1 MGHVKALA
9 GLALVLALAAPASAA
24 APGAVLDQLDRLTAL
39 AAEDD
44 PIPLLD
50 AISDAIAAEPAR
62 FVKPLLTRIRG
73 GGLPERSLAMHLWAL
88 GLTGDA
94 AAVEPIAALY
104 RESGSAVVQR
114 SSLQALATLG
124 GARAGEVLAGALR
137 RAEDPTAR
145 FEILALLAQM
155 QHEAVLEA
163 GHALLALEPQQD
175 AWQPVL
181 VFGKLGDKGVPF
193 LLDRIADK
201 DLRVRTNA
209 IHVLGMWLIA
219 PEAGARLRAAYWTE
233 RDRGVRELMLSAVQ
247 GTTSEVGE
255 LRRFFEAVLA
265 REAEAD
271 LQETARETL
280 ANLEGLADRA
290 ADFDRLRPAPA
301 RPFRDV
307 WAQLYRS
314 AGRKGDY
321 EALSAASHADDEPA
335 LKSLRQRILQR
346 HSNEAFQ
353 DCQKVNQIILRNR
366 LARSVAALDAAEE
379 PADGKTP

>member
-1 MGHVKALA
+1 MRGFRRLGALTLIWVCTVSA
-9 GLALVLALAAPASAA
+9 TPVPPGTGPA
-24 APGAVLDQLDRLTAL
+24 AVLDQLDRLTAL
-39 AAEDD
+39 SAGDD

-50 AISDAIAAEPAR
+50 AISDGIAAEPAS
-62 FVKPLLTRIRG
+62 FVKPLLGRIKDG
-73 GGLPERSLAMHLWAL
+73 ALPERSLAMHVWAL

-104 RESGSAVVQR
+104 RQSGSVVVQR

-124 GARAGEVLAGALR
+124 GARAGEVLVGALQ
-137 RAEDPTAR
+137 RAQDGAAR

-155 QHEAVLEA
+155 QHEATLEA
-163 GHALLALEPQQD
+163 GHALLALEPKED
-175 AWQPVL
+175 AWQSIL

-193 LLDRIADK
+193 LLERIADK

-209 IHVLGMWLIA
+209 VHVLGMWLVA

-233 RDRGVRELMLSAVQ
+233 TDAGVRELILSAVQ
-247 GTTSEVGE
+247 GTTSDVGE
-255 LRRFFEAVLA
+255 LRRFFEAVVA
-265 REAEAD
+265 KEQEAD
-271 LQETARETL
+271 LVATARETL
-280 ANLEGLADRA
+280 GNLQGLADRA
-290 ADFDRLRPAPA
+290 AEFERQRTAPV

-307 WAQLYRS
+307 WQELYRS

-321 EALSAASHADDEPA
+321 EALSAASRADDEPA

-353 DCQKVNQIILRNR
+353 DCQKVNRIILRNR
-366 LARSVAALDAAEE
+366 LAASVQR
-379 PADGKTP
+379 